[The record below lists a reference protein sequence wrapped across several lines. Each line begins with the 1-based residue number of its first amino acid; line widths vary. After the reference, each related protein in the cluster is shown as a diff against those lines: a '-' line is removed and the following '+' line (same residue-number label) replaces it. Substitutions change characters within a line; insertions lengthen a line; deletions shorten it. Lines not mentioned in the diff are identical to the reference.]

1 MAEEIT
7 YYAIVDR
14 WATREDPAGLARRR
28 RSDSGGFRDEALNRS
43 MNWQFTPLIVEW
55 ERAEST
61 DDLVEVSADEAERI
75 IEGFRAKWRSE
86 GQ

>member
-1 MAEEIT
+1 MTQEIT

-14 WATREDPAGLARRR
+14 WATLESPAGLARRR
-28 RSDSGGFRDEALNRS
+28 RSSTGGFRDEALDRG

-61 DDLVEVSADEAERI
+61 DDLVEISEEEAKRI
-75 IEGFRAKWRSE
+75 IEGFRAKWESE
-86 GQ
+86 S